1 MSREHGDIP
10 CGGIPSTRELRQIGA
25 PYKLIQC
32 LIVIQNMENENI
44 FMVDLP
50 PIDNTRARISY
61 MMNYIDD
68 LLFKDFLQ
76 RQEKHRE
83 KTREVSNIY
92 EVIIHSCGDL
102 LRQYVLEQS
111 RYTEILDHI
120 EQIFDYGNEIFTRI
134 RKRYVS
140 VSPKNIEI

>member
-1 MSREHGDIP
+1 
-10 CGGIPSTRELRQIGA
+10 
-25 PYKLIQC
+25 
-32 LIVIQNMENENI
+32 MENENI

-92 EVIIHSCGDL
+92 EVIIHSCGDI
-102 LRQYVLEQS
+102 LRQYVLDQS

>member
-61 MMNYIDD
+61 MMNYIDVY
-68 LLFKDFLQ
+68 FL
-76 RQEKHRE
+76 K
-83 KTREVSNIY
+83 
-92 EVIIHSCGDL
+92 
-102 LRQYVLEQS
+102 
-111 RYTEILDHI
+111 
-120 EQIFDYGNEIFTRI
+120 IFYRD
-134 RKRYVS
+134 K
-140 VSPKNIEI
+140 KNIGKKLEKCQIYMKL